1 MGAGYD
7 VEGKI
12 PTNQSNFP
20 CSEGTHALKK
30 HVPASLKVVVLRFH
44 DMPDASHPIDLH
56 QPQFRPGIFLVDV
69 NLWNCRTWNAPEY
82 RVIVVKHPPIWC
94 QQMHTNAMY
103 TWGWIDLNRLTPS
116 HGMVA
121 WWIMNVFCFSNW
133 GYVTHISPQHLPPLE
148 VTRKHRGVPQ
158 GAMCQLLP
166 LCCNATATQVL
177 AVRDGVVFQGV
188 RTWEPHEPIH
198 IMTMKLHIIQQ
209 YPTYIVVHGEI
220 LKNGGKGGDIQS
232 LTVEFTLPV
241 HIEALDSHR
250 HKK

>member
-1 MGAGYD
+1 MGTGYD

-30 HVPASLKVVVLRFH
+30 HVPASLKVVVLRS
-44 DMPDASHPIDLH
+44 MTCLMRPIQLTCINHSFGQVYSWWTSTCETVGLEMH
-56 QPQFRPGIFLVDV
+56 QSTGL
-69 NLWNCRTWNAPEY
+69 L
-82 RVIVVKHPPIWC
+82 VVKHPAIWC